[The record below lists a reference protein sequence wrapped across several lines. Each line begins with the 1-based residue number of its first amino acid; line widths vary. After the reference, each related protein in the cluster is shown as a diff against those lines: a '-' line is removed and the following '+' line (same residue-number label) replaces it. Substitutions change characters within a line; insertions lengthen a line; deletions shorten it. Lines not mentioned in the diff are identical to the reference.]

1 MVAQLGS
8 RYNKLWSAGVV
19 TNVGDGI
26 MAAALPLLVATL
38 TRDAFLVALATVVHT
53 LPWIVFEL
61 FAGEVV
67 DRVDRRKLMVV
78 ADIARAGGV
87 LLIALLIVSGG
98 ISLAV
103 IYVIAFLLG
112 MAETLVDTSRE
123 ALVPEVVAANQ
134 LEIANGRSQ
143 AAEFTSDD
151 LLGPPLGGFLF
162 LLATGAP
169 FFVNALAFAV
179 AAALIAW
186 IPGSFRTDREV
197 AHGVKALRKDI
208 GEGLRW
214 LWGHKVLRVLSLTA
228 GLSNLVATAVLSVF
242 VLYARDVLELGDL
255 GFGIVLAAG
264 GIGGIL
270 GAISAHSVEKTIGPG
285 QLLILS
291 VTGMAGAALTMALT
305 SSPIVVGI
313 AFALDGFMVSM
324 WNVVVVSLRQALTPA
339 ELRGRVSSD
348 ARVLAFGAIPI
359 GAVVGGVLA
368 NFIGIRAPFYLAA
381 GAFALAAVVIA
392 RLISNQKIADL
403 RAEAGA
409 GQPEA
414 SRPAHPLHWKRSR
427 RHPRHHS

>member
-103 IYVIAFLLG
+103 IYAIAFLLG

-242 VLYARDVLELGDL
+242 VLYAQDVLELGDL

-270 GAISAHSVEKTIGPG
+270 GAISAHSVEKAIGPG

-291 VTGMAGAALTMALT
+291 VIGMAGGALTMALT

-409 GQPEA
+409 GQPDA

>member
-242 VLYARDVLELGDL
+242 VLYAQDVLELGDL

-270 GAISAHSVEKTIGPG
+270 GAISAHSVEKAIGPG

-291 VTGMAGAALTMALT
+291 VIGMAGGALTMALT

-409 GQPEA
+409 GQPDA

>member
-1 MVAQLGS
+1 
-8 RYNKLWSAGVV
+8 
-19 TNVGDGI
+19 
-26 MAAALPLLVATL
+26 
-38 TRDAFLVALATVVHT
+38 
-53 LPWIVFEL
+53 
-61 FAGEVV
+61 
-67 DRVDRRKLMVV
+67 
-78 ADIARAGGV
+78 GV

-242 VLYARDVLELGDL
+242 VLYAQDVLELGDL

>member
-242 VLYARDVLELGDL
+242 VLYAQDVLELGDL

>member
-1 MVAQLGS
+1 
-8 RYNKLWSAGVV
+8 
-19 TNVGDGI
+19 
-26 MAAALPLLVATL
+26 
-38 TRDAFLVALATVVHT
+38 
-53 LPWIVFEL
+53 
-61 FAGEVV
+61 
-67 DRVDRRKLMVV
+67 
-78 ADIARAGGV
+78 
-87 LLIALLIVSGG
+87 
-98 ISLAV
+98 
-103 IYVIAFLLG
+103 
-112 MAETLVDTSRE
+112 
-123 ALVPEVVAANQ
+123 
-134 LEIANGRSQ
+134 
-143 AAEFTSDD
+143 
-151 LLGPPLGGFLF
+151 
-162 LLATGAP
+162 
-169 FFVNALAFAV
+169 
-179 AAALIAW
+179 LIAW

-242 VLYARDVLELGDL
+242 VLYAQDVLELGDL